1 LELLERAINVA
12 IRHPDHLYAVLF
24 LDLDRF
30 KTINDSLGHLAGDE
44 LLKQVAQRLRL
55 CVRNTD
61 TVSRL
66 GGDEFAILLDELEN
80 PDEATVV
87 AQRIQ
92 EQFAISFNLNGHE
105 VYAGT
110 SIGITHSTRNYHKP
124 EDILRDA
131 DAAMYQAKS
140 RGKRCYVVFE
150 PAMETNA
157 MAKLQLENALRW
169 AIARKEFSLEY
180 QPIISLSTGSLKGFE
195 ALLRWNHPTK
205 GVIPPEEFIPIAEET
220 GLVNNIGWWVLQ
232 SACRQLKTWREM
244 FPHKQITLN
253 VNFSTVQLKQERILE
268 KLEKVWRENQL
279 PDFVLKLE
287 IPENCI
293 LETFTSEAKILMQLK
308 RLGIGLCIDDFGT
321 GYSSLSRLHQFPID
335 TLKIDRS
342 FVSHLGSHPQH
353 FETIQTIITLA
364 HSLGMDVV
372 AEGVETQKQLER
384 LQKLKCEYLQGYLFS
399 KPVDAATATQL
410 LHQDNFLNN

>member
-1 LELLERAINVA
+1 
-12 IRHPDHLYAVLF
+12 
-24 LDLDRF
+24 
-30 KTINDSLGHLAGDE
+30 
-44 LLKQVAQRLRL
+44 
-55 CVRNTD
+55 
-61 TVSRL
+61 
-66 GGDEFAILLDELEN
+66 
-80 PDEATVV
+80 
-87 AQRIQ
+87 
-92 EQFAISFNLNGHE
+92 
-105 VYAGT
+105 
-110 SIGITHSTRNYHKP
+110 
-124 EDILRDA
+124 
-131 DAAMYQAKS
+131 
-140 RGKRCYVVFE
+140 
-150 PAMETNA
+150 
-157 MAKLQLENALRW
+157 
-169 AIARKEFSLEY
+169 
-180 QPIISLSTGSLKGFE
+180 
-195 ALLRWNHPTK
+195 
-205 GVIPPEEFIPIAEET
+205 
-220 GLVNNIGWWVLQ
+220 
-232 SACRQLKTWREM
+232 M

-384 LQKLKCEYLQGYLFS
+384 LQKLNCEYLQGYLFS

-410 LHQDNFLNN
+410 LQQDNFLNN